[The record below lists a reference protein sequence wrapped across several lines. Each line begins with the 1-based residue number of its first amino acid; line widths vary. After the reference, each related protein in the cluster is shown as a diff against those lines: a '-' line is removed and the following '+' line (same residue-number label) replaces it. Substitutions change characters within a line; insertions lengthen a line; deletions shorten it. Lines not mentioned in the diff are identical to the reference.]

1 MALGASPRDVD
12 ALIQDIKRAGFPVP
26 RVVDVRSWRSWTSYG
41 YSPVS
46 MKDIE
51 GTVRGP
57 ITASTYLYTSAFV
70 PSPSLAPV
78 FIENG
83 YALDF
88 TARGNP
94 GDPYRDPPRGGSC
107 FDKGALVL
115 MADRRTL
122 TPVERLRPG
131 DKIWSPAANAPVSI
145 AVIAH
150 PSVSGRS
157 LHAINGKSD
166 FRFTDTHPFVVH
178 EDSGSDA
185 HNACVDPEKLG
196 LFSPTWSDLG
206 TQKLSSSSIALIQ
219 IHLTENRTLTESEM
233 RITSLDTVIPHVE
246 GDHFEHW
253 VRQVK
258 DKPESHGILYDI
270 ILDKTELCPG
280 DVPAD
285 YVAGTRDMLV
295 RVGSELPPL
304 AAADQNIVMIFRNI
318 IKEISTISYSLDE
331 SLGSELSLPDYWHRL
346 AVMREELR
354 ILEPLLR
361 GNWLQA
367 SLSVARKVGSQ
378 SSPVMALVSGVS
390 QGSLFRQEDGNPTA
404 GNSGENEDLN
414 ISEIGSAFMSRKSRE
429 ISETSGL
436 TVGMR
441 STAESSGVQ
450 SRGFRSV
457 MSFLYEQF
465 VKTQTHELR
474 AYLELGFRTLPV
486 TRTKKEVGADD
497 IIAISVW
504 GVQFHASKLELMAED
519 LYDAHV
525 AEMAVQ
531 VGGEPL
537 PIILERIGVADSVN
551 VQSKRARFW
560 TSSSQHRIWYYGL
573 SRSSV
578 VGLLDFQSRVEA
590 RVTYGGNGLSLVGE
604 VDVHVTAQHG
614 YTPVSISLG
623 YQKHNENV
631 ELNPYEP
638 PLPATHT
645 EIGELFI
652 DVRWMD
658 INQATEELSAF
669 KMGWSAEMARARAVE
684 LALTAGEGYK
694 IVVDET
700 VKKIAKNMEN
710 KATLDV

>member
-1 MALGASPRDVD
+1 MARLLSPASLSVDIAKELKKAVASRAAASLPGTYKPGPFRKSKPFRNIFFPSYSKHPFEDRFQDLGFSGFSVALLCAAIKRHAKKSLRSQMNQGKIDATINQFNNKLTPTIPQVYASAIISKWPDFARLYNLVRHDLPAARVHYRQALLNAAADHALWFASGQWKSPDYECFHHWIKYMALGASPRDVD

-404 GNSGENEDLN
+404 GNSGESEDRN
-414 ISEIGSAFMSRKSRE
+414 N
-429 ISETSGL
+429 
-436 TVGMR
+436 
-441 STAESSGVQ
+441 
-450 SRGFRSV
+450 
-457 MSFLYEQF
+457 F
-465 VKTQTHELR
+465 V
-474 AYLELGFRTLPV
+474 
-486 TRTKKEVGADD
+486 
-497 IIAISVW
+497 
-504 GVQFHASKLELMAED
+504 
-519 LYDAHV
+519 
-525 AEMAVQ
+525 
-531 VGGEPL
+531 
-537 PIILERIGVADSVN
+537 
-551 VQSKRARFW
+551 
-560 TSSSQHRIWYYGL
+560 
-573 SRSSV
+573 
-578 VGLLDFQSRVEA
+578 
-590 RVTYGGNGLSLVGE
+590 
-604 VDVHVTAQHG
+604 
-614 YTPVSISLG
+614 
-623 YQKHNENV
+623 
-631 ELNPYEP
+631 
-638 PLPATHT
+638 
-645 EIGELFI
+645 
-652 DVRWMD
+652 
-658 INQATEELSAF
+658 
-669 KMGWSAEMARARAVE
+669 
-684 LALTAGEGYK
+684 
-694 IVVDET
+694 
-700 VKKIAKNMEN
+700 
-710 KATLDV
+710 